1 MKGNDKEDNPV
12 KILITG
18 SAGLVGR
25 AVSNLL
31 KANGCDVTHFD
42 IADRAQEDVRNRTSV
57 MSAVS
62 DVDGVIHLAAVS
74 RVVWA
79 QNNPELCRS
88 INKLGVRNVLD
99 AIERS
104 AQPPWLIFASSREVY
119 GQQETIPVKDD
130 ADLRPMNVYA
140 RSKVFAEQEV
150 ARLAADGFVANSV
163 RLSNVYGCPM
173 DHPDRVVPA
182 FAHASATGAPI
193 RIEGKD
199 NSFDFT
205 HISDVAE
212 GIVKLAM
219 LAAGGATFSPLHL
232 TTGQQTTLDDLA
244 NLALVNARRPVQIY
258 DAPPRDYDVANFC
271 GSTTRARDVLG
282 WTSST
287 SIEDGFADLVAR
299 FQKMAA

>member
-1 MKGNDKEDNPV
+1 MKV
-12 KILITG
+12 LVTG

-31 KANGCDVTHFD
+31 IASGCDVSHFD
-42 IADRAQEDVRNRTSV
+42 IAARAQEDVRNRTSV
-57 MSAVS
+57 MNAAT
-62 DVDGVIHLAAVS
+62 DVDGIIHLAAVS

-79 QNNPELCRS
+79 QRNPELCRS
-88 INKLGVRNVLD
+88 VNKLGVRNVLD

-104 AQPPWLIFASSREVY
+104 ARPPWLIFASSREVY
-119 GQQETIPVKDD
+119 GQQDVLPVKDD

-150 ARLAADGFVANSV
+150 ARLAADGFIANSV

-182 FAHASATGAPI
+182 FARASATGTPI
-193 RIEGKD
+193 RIEGKQ

-219 LAAGGATFSPLHL
+219 LAADGETCSPLHL
-232 TTGQQTTLDDLA
+232 TTGRQTTLDGLA
-244 NLALVNARRPVQIY
+244 NLALVNARRPVPIY
-258 DAPPRDYDVANFC
+258 EAPPRNYDVANFC
-271 GSTTRARDVLG
+271 GSTSRARDVLG
-282 WTSST
+282 WASTT

-299 FQKMAA
+299 FQKIAA